1 MNEHPPTEFRDDDDA
16 TSAEFDDRGSVQYFC
31 RLTFG
36 QFFTLVVLLVITVC
50 STFYLGARYGNNYLR
65 LDGLPMHDT
74 AQLPIAPASPAAAAP
89 INASQQEA
97 IEDSELKRLA
107 RQALQREQ
115 QQKLENQV
123 EAYLNAPVPT
133 QPPPGQQ
140 QPSLPPA
147 PAALPPQ
154 PQPIMQ
160 AEPIAQPQPAA
171 PSLSGATGTPYAVQ
185 LGAYRN
191 YEEAN
196 THLEDW
202 KAKGYPAY
210 LMSADIPDSGR
221 WYRVRVG
228 AFATRDDAQ
237 SFREELGSR
246 EAVDGIVVRNE

>member
-1 MNEHPPTEFRDDDDA
+1 MNENPPTEFRDDDDA
-16 TSAEFDDRGSVQYFC
+16 VSAEFDDRGAVPYFC

-74 AQLPIAPASPAAAAP
+74 AQLPIAPAANTAAP

-115 QQKLENQV
+115 QQKLESQV

-140 QPSLPPA
+140 QPALPPPPQPSMPAEPPA
-147 PAALPPQ
+147 PPP
-154 PQPIMQ
+154 
-160 AEPIAQPQPAA
+160 PAA
-171 PSLSGATGTPYAVQ
+171 PALSGATGTPYAVQ

-210 LMSADIPDSGR
+210 LMSADIPNSGR